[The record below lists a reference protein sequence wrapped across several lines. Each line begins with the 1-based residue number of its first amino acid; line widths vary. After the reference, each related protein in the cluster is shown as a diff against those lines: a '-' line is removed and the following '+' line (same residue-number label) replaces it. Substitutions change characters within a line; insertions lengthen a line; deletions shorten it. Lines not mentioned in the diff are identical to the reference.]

1 MSADHKHHQWRRY
14 ASLVALC
21 LLGTCLVEAQ
31 SQKING
37 LIVSRQGETLKIQ
50 SPDAGNVMVLL
61 TPTTEVQEPEGKL
74 HMRKKSEA
82 VTALVPGLSVKV
94 EGKKNAKE
102 QIVADKISFSAK
114 DLKTANEIQA
124 GLKPTE
130 AQVQSNEQQ
139 AAANKQESQGN
150 QQKIAETNQ
159 RFSELSDY
167 DVKQTTDVHFPAG
180 SSTISETDKAALLQL
195 AQRAQTDK
203 GYLISVKGFADS
215 SGNPVQ
221 NQKLSMDR
229 ANAVLEYL
237 EQTGQVPLIHIV
249 APGAMGTADPAA
261 SNETSQGR
269 AENRRVEVKVLQN
282 RGLSA
287 EN

>member
-1 MSADHKHHQWRRY
+1 
-14 ASLVALC
+14 
-21 LLGTCLVEAQ
+21 
-31 SQKING
+31 
-37 LIVSRQGETLKIQ
+37 
-50 SPDAGNVMVLL
+50 
-61 TPTTEVQEPEGKL
+61 
-74 HMRKKSEA
+74 
-82 VTALVPGLSVKV
+82 
-94 EGKKNAKE
+94 
-102 QIVADKISFSAK
+102 
-114 DLKTANEIQA
+114 
-124 GLKPTE
+124 
-130 AQVQSNEQQ
+130 
-139 AAANKQESQGN
+139 
-150 QQKIAETNQ
+150 
-159 RFSELSDY
+159 
-167 DVKQTTDVHFPAG
+167 
-180 SSTISETDKAALLQL
+180 L